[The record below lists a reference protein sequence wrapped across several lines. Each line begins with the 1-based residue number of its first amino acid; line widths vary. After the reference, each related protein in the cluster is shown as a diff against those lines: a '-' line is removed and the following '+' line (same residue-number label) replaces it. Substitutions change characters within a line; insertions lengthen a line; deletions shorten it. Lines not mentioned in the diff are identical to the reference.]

1 MDKNSSYTV
10 NSVLKDI
17 LFFQGYV
24 AVTLLG
30 SLPSGTK
37 LEVIE
42 KPRQKSQIAFG
53 KLDAQISL
61 GHQLERNYALK
72 SVEIS
77 KPKFF

>member
-30 SLPSGTK
+30 SLPFGTN

-42 KPRQKSQIAFG
+42 KPRHKSQTTLW
-53 KLDAQISL
+53 KLNAQIPLRASIREKRC
-61 GHQLERNYALK
+61 LEKGRN
-72 SVEIS
+72 S
-77 KPKFF
+77 